1 MIYRSIAE
9 LVGKTPLLELVNFEN
24 KYNLN
29 SKILAKVEFFN
40 PAGSVKDRVALEI
53 IEKYEK
59 EGLLTAE
66 STLIEPTSGNTGIG
80 LAAICASRGY
90 KAIIVMPDTMSKER
104 QLLMKAYGSDL
115 VLTDG
120 ALGMT
125 GAIAKAEELAKSI
138 PDSII
143 AGQFTNPANPD
154 AHYKTT
160 GPEIWNDTEGKVD
173 IYVSCAGTGGTVSG
187 TGRFL
192 KEKNPNV
199 KVIAVEPAASP
210 YLTEGRSG
218 PHKIQGIGAGFKPD
232 TLDPSVIDEV
242 VTVTD
247 DEAYNYARDIAKTDG
262 LLVGI
267 SSGAAL
273 CAARRI
279 AERPENKDKNI
290 VVILPDTG
298 ERYLSSGVFE

>member
-24 KYNLN
+24 KYNLH

-192 KEKNPNV
+192 KEKNQNV

-262 LLVGI
+262 ILVGI

-298 ERYLSSGVFE
+298 DRYLSSGVFE